1 MAPAGEFL
9 NLVTHSGSG
18 SFAVRHAGSS
28 PASRTIFIS
37 PQPRLP
43 HTRMHPAHPM
53 CWKTIWQKTKKEA
66 AGKMRGKPCHLKEGA
81 NWRREWELNPPE
93 PVLQTVALAARPSRH
108 CKAIILL
115 YPGIRKNQVRNRF
128 FTEKTCGRGGQRRLR
143 SSLGSNTSFSLHS
156 RSSTHVFHFPAC
168 ISRNL

>member
-108 CKAIILL
+108 SMCSIYYILAS
-115 YPGIRKNQVRNRF
+115 GKNQAGNRF
-128 FTEKTCGRGGQRRLR
+128 FRKKTRAR
-143 SSLGSNTSFSLHS
+143 S
-156 RSSTHVFHFPAC
+156 
-168 ISRNL
+168 